1 MRLSGVV
8 TIVLASSIS
17 ILAGCSSISPQ
28 QRAATETVQN
38 ARSAYSNGDYARTIQ
53 LLSHASE
60 IDRSDSATQI
70 EAHKLMA
77 FSYCVTGKL
86 SACRAEFRKI
96 LDIDPHFELS
106 AAERGHPIWGPAFEA
121 ARRQHAAAA
130 AS

>member
-8 TIVLASSIS
+8 AIVSVSSIS
-17 ILAGCSSISPQ
+17 ILAGCWSVSPQ

-38 ARSAYSNGDYARTIQ
+38 ARSAYSSGDYARTIQ

-60 IDRSDSATQI
+60 IDRSDSTTQI

-77 FSYCVTGKL
+77 FSYCVTSKL

-96 LDIDPHFELS
+96 LDIDP
-106 AAERGHPIWGPAFEA
+106 R
-121 ARRQHAAAA
+121 
-130 AS
+130 

>member
-8 TIVLASSIS
+8 TIVLASSVS
-17 ILAGCSSISPQ
+17 LLAGCSSFSPQ

-77 FSYCVTGKL
+77 FSYCVTGKVP
-86 SACRAEFRKI
+86 ACRAEFRKI
-96 LDIDPHFELS
+96 LDIDPRFELS
-106 AAERGHPIWGPAFEA
+106 AAERGHPTWGPAFEA
-121 ARRQHAAAA
+121 AR
-130 AS
+130 